1 MNKDKTVTI
10 DELEELIEL
19 KYKVERSVTRQF
31 FKKVDVDN
39 SGDLAPGELVD
50 FRYFHLQKLSYHF
63 FQHDFFSLS
72 LFCPRFLLRGFLF
85 RHEIRRYV
93 TERNMHRSY
102 DSSKSNDHDGTHV
115 GSTEE
120 VRKQQFTSF
129 PSSSNKNYK
138 QQLQQQ
144 REQQ

>member
-63 FQHDFFSLS
+63 FQHDFSHFHFFALGFYSGAFYLDMKFDDMLRNVICTDHTIQASLMITMEHT
-72 LFCPRFLLRGFLF
+72 L
-85 RHEIRRYV
+85 
-93 TERNMHRSY
+93 
-102 DSSKSNDHDGTHV
+102 
-115 GSTEE
+115 E
-120 VRKQQFTSF
+120 VLK
-129 PSSSNKNYK
+129 K
-138 QQLQQQ
+138 
-144 REQQ
+144 